1 MDNFHDLELYI
12 EDSKNQRSSID
23 MGHTPLCIAC
33 ASLNAELVEELL
45 EDSELDL
52 NITTMDG
59 KTPLHMVCIPK
70 EDAQSFKII
79 NLLIQKGY
87 DINARDKKNKTPLF
101 LACNSENAELV
112 KILLKSGSLVNTSTI
127 SGDTPLKRACK
138 NAEYLTSPSLF
149 PVLNIANQLLC
160 AGARDEATC
169 LPVAVQF
176 GTYKE
181 VEELLNSGMNVNM
194 LDDSGRSALGT
205 ACSVQTVDVNVVKLL
220 LKHGA
225 DVNKG
230 GAWVKQKPL
239 IFAYAHNSFA
249 KIKVLLSYGAYITS
263 EEMTGLVSISLS
275 KSILENPEVV
285 NLCSEE
291 LLSWR
296 LLLAAGFTPTVQ
308 GLFGNSNDLAN
319 KINQVQMCSSYHYIS
334 PWIKSLIFPVRDL
347 KEWCRISIHRCLR
360 PCIEDSIN
368 QLEIP
373 VELRSFLS
381 FKDLSKAL

>member
-1 MDNFHDLELYI
+1 MT
-12 EDSKNQRSSID
+12 SMRR
-23 MGHTPLCIAC
+23 T
-33 ASLNAELVEELL
+33 
-45 EDSELDL
+45 
-52 NITTMDG
+52 
-59 KTPLHMVCIPK
+59 
-70 EDAQSFKII
+70 
-79 NLLIQKGY
+79 
-87 DINARDKKNKTPLF
+87 KKNKTPLF
-101 LACNSENAELV
+101 LACNSENVELV
-112 KILLKSGSLVNTSTI
+112 KILINAGSSVNTNTI

-138 NAEYLTSPSLF
+138 NAEYLTSPSVF
-149 PVLNIANQLLC
+149 PVLRIANQLLA
-160 AGARDEATC
+160 AGALDEATC

-181 VEELLNSGMNVNM
+181 VQELLKSGMNVNV

-205 ACSVQTVDVNVVKLL
+205 ACSVQTVDVSVVKLL
-220 LKHGA
+220 LQHGA

-285 NLCSEE
+285 NPYSEE

-308 GLFGNSNDLAN
+308 GIFGISSDLTN

-334 PWIKSLIFPVRDL
+334 PWIKSLIFPVRNL
-347 KEWCRISIHRCLR
+347 KEWCRISIRRSLR
-360 PCIEDSIN
+360 PCIDDSIKH
-368 QLEIP
+368 LEIP
-373 VELRSFLS
+373 VELRHFLS
-381 FKDLSKAL
+381 FRDLFDTR